1 VIAREAQLMSPTC
14 GSVVEVLVDE
24 LSGSRVSNCTARD
37 AVGAKHTSLEAFAMS
52 LKAGGGNLGTIFSTL
67 TYSDMIVLVGVR
79 IWGVRGIVVVVLW
92 TGAKIKNTCSCS
104 GLAAALTA
112 FYGPQIT
119 LDQTA
124 DNVHPV
130 TLRLLSRRAM
140 PSHPSS
146 DHAWMLVLRLPAA
159 IALHNQGRASSG
171 IVIPHFLPLNQ
182 KQCT

>member
-24 LSGSRVSNCTARD
+24 LSGSRVSNCTARG

-140 PSHPSS
+140 PPHPS
-146 DHAWMLVLRLPAA
+146 
-159 IALHNQGRASSG
+159 
-171 IVIPHFLPLNQ
+171 
-182 KQCT
+182 